1 MIELRRHVER
11 IVRPIRASNWRKVRM
26 REELLAHL
34 ASIYEDELASHQD
47 DQALA
52 LAAAVERFG
61 EPSALRAELQ
71 ATVPHVER
79 VLCFPLPVVNSRFRR
94 RPGETIVDYVRRTAV
109 SATLVHALT
118 WLIFVGVLAIISPR
132 RAREAQPGAIRLLIA
147 TYVVAFPL
155 LVYGPILLCDQATRA
170 WRRMRDASASD
181 SRRAGLLA
189 AGAFG
194 AIMAIYA
201 GATLIF
207 LTLLC
212 RATMIPIVTDFW
224 FWCITAVAS
233 LIGLPI
239 TLLQM
244 RDLRRWEL
252 WEGLALDEV
261 SASDETVAGA

>member
-1 MIELRRHVER
+1 VIELRKQVER
-11 IVRPIRASNWRKVRM
+11 IVRPIRASAWRKVRM

-34 ASIYEDELASHQD
+34 TSIYEDELSHQKG

-52 LAAAVERFG
+52 IAAAVERFG
-61 EPSALRAELQ
+61 EPGGLRAELQ

-94 RPGETIVDYVRRTAV
+94 RPGEAIVNYVKRTAI
-109 SATLVHALT
+109 SATVVHALV
-118 WLIFVGVLAIISPR
+118 WLIFVGVIAIIGPR
-132 RAREAQPGAIRLLIA
+132 RAHEAQPGALRLLIA
-147 TYVVAFPL
+147 IYVVSFPL

-170 WRRMRDASASD
+170 WRRMRDASGGEA
-181 SRRAGLLA
+181 RRAGLMA
-189 AGAFG
+189 AGSLG

-212 RATMIPIVTDFW
+212 RATTIPIVTDFW

-239 TLLQM
+239 TLLQI
-244 RDLRRWEL
+244 RDQRRWDL
-252 WEGLALDEV
+252 WEGLDLDD
-261 SASDETVAGA
+261 ATTPDETVAGA